1 MSDDSYNLN
10 YRPRRMGT
18 SSIHPSFLYSC
29 LRTQRVSENW
39 QSAAELDKG
48 FAVKSVDRGNRQNNI
63 PNRGDEPRLPS
74 GADPKCQKRSQP
86 EGRRREDRTQEGFC
100 FDTSAP
106 DCHRDAAL
114 SLSVAERA
122 SSERG
127 ATYSARIWNRQLAL
141 PDWVTS
147 DGLSST
153 SITHTAD
160 TRTFD
165 RGELPIIF
173 LPGHSNVDSLCHFG
187 EIELS

>member
-1 MSDDSYNLN
+1 ME
-10 YRPRRMGT
+10 T
-18 SSIHPSFLYSC
+18 SSINPSFLYSC

-106 DCHRDAAL
+106 DCHHRDAAL
-114 SLSVAERA
+114 SRWPSEQRA
-122 SSERG
+122 RRDLQRTHLESAIGLAGLGDKRRTVEHVDYP
-127 ATYSARIWNRQLAL
+127 YSGYRVVREVLRPRL
-141 PDWVTS
+141 D
-147 DGLSST
+147 
-153 SITHTAD
+153 
-160 TRTFD
+160 FD
-165 RGELPIIF
+165 RGELPVLF
-173 LPGHSNVDSLCHFG
+173 LPGQSARKRRQSVPFRRN
-187 EIELS
+187 